1 MHLPVLSCHS
11 SVHMAHWK
19 SSNNFPSSLFFHSL
33 CIRSSLHST
42 RPHRPFVGPGPSL
55 SAASTVAPA
64 ARSCSRMAVW
74 PATAAWCSGVAPQAP
89 KGSETSTAGGL
100 HPVALHR
107 QTPAAVG
114 ETAICRVNSVSFI
127 FSKIVRRAGSMA
139 ATIVSG
145 VCEDHEDYELME
157 PSTTEF
163 PKKGKTFSYD

>member
-1 MHLPVLSCHS
+1 
-11 SVHMAHWK
+11 
-19 SSNNFPSSLFFHSL
+19 
-33 CIRSSLHST
+33 
-42 RPHRPFVGPGPSL
+42 
-55 SAASTVAPA
+55 
-64 ARSCSRMAVW
+64 MAVW

-114 ETAICRVNSVSFI
+114 ETAISGVNSVSFI

-139 ATIVSG
+139 ATIVAG
-145 VCEDHEDYELME
+145 VCEDHQDYELKE

-163 PKKGKTFSYD
+163 PKKGKPFLTTNKTYLNISQAFSIALSHPYSSRPN